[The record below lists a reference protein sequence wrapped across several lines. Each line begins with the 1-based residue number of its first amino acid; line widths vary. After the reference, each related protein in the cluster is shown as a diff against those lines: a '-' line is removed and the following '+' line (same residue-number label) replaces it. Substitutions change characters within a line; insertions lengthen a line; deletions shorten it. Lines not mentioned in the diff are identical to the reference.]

1 MSQTSADVI
10 IVGAGPC
17 GVTIANHLGM
27 YGISTILLD
36 REAQI
41 IDYPRAVG
49 IDDEALRSYQAVGLA
64 EEIQRDMIQ
73 NTPLRYYTS
82 NGRCFAQVNPQGQPF
97 GWPRRSLFIQPLTE
111 GALRNGL
118 SRYPS
123 VTMELG
129 CEVTGLTQD
138 DSGVKASVRRPDGE
152 VVEYSARYLVG
163 ADGGRS
169 TIRKAL
175 GIELIG
181 HTHEW
186 RWLVVDV
193 EGDGRF
199 APYSAVYCHPKR
211 PRMEID
217 LPYGFRRY
225 EFRLM
230 QDETDEQMEQP
241 EAVQR
246 LLAPLLPPGA
256 KPKTTRS
263 RIYRHNSRI
272 AERFQSGRVFLAGDA
287 AHLTPPFFGQGMN
300 AGLRDATNLSWKL
313 AAAISGRA
321 SPAILDSYDLERR
334 DHATTMVKFATMLG
348 SFYSPFNKVT
358 EAFRSAFFRIVHGFP
373 NIRDY
378 ILQMKFKP
386 LPRYTQGIVV
396 HQAKPAKDSP
406 VGRMFMQ
413 PVVETTDR
421 KRVKL
426 DDAIGNWFAII
437 GFNKDPA
444 KFLSSA
450 ELAFWKASGASFIM
464 VTKSRSA
471 PEQIAALPGT
481 IVLDDVSGAFRDWIM
496 ARPSDEFIILR
507 PDRYVAALCDSAG
520 LDGVSRKLR
529 LILQGNN
536 AGK

>member
-1 MSQTSADVI
+1 MSHASADVI

-27 YGISTILLD
+27 YGISTIILD
-36 REAQI
+36 RAPEI

-49 IDDEALRSYQAVGLA
+49 IDDEALRSYQTVGLA

-73 NTPLRYYTS
+73 NTPLRYYS
-82 NGRCFAQVNPQGQPF
+82 SRGRCFAQVNPQGQPF

-111 GALRNGL
+111 VALRNGL

-123 VTMELG
+123 VRMELG

-138 DSGVKASVRRPDGE
+138 DSGVTARVQRPDGSIA
-152 VVEYSARYLVG
+152 EYSARYLVG

-169 TIRKAL
+169 TIRKQLDIAL
-175 GIELIG
+175 VG

-193 EGDGRF
+193 EGDERF
-199 APYSAVYCHPKR
+199 ATYSAVFCD
-211 PRMEID
+211 PRQPHMEID

-230 QDETDEQMEQP
+230 KDETDEQMERP

-272 AERFQSGRVFLAGDA
+272 AENFQSGRVFLAGDA

-313 AAAISGRA
+313 AAVLSARA
-321 SPAILDSYDLERR
+321 SPAILASYDVERR

-348 SFYSPFNKVT
+348 SFYAPINKVT
-358 EAFRSAFFRIVHGFP
+358 EAFRLGFFRIIHGFP

-396 HQAKPAKDSP
+396 HQGPPDKGSP

-413 PVVETTDR
+413 PVVETTAR

-444 KFLSSA
+444 QALSPA
-450 ELAFWKASGASFIM
+450 ELEYWQGCGASLVM
-464 VTKSRSA
+464 VMKSRSD
-471 PEQIAALPGT
+471 PDSIVSSPGT

-507 PDRYVAALCDSAG
+507 PDRYVAALSNSAG
-520 LDGVSRKLR
+520 LDGVSRQLR
-529 LILQGNN
+529 SILQG
-536 AGK
+536 GGPG